1 MRAMEPAV
9 TPAIIPTAP
18 SMLIHA
24 KLTHERRRAARAP
37 RIQSASRRGSV
48 VEAGAQQASWQVL
61 DSVAEVPA
69 GASESGCSGEMD
81 HLIEGS
87 ARAASA
93 WHQPARRLEDRIAR
107 LARCMAAFDE
117 EHQAR
122 QDGES
127 LGHAARTEP
136 AAPTAFVRIRPQ
148 PRRQPRW
155 LDTSDTLPRA
165 GFSRYP
171 EVWIQGR
178 QKTRTVP

>member
-1 MRAMEPAV
+1 
-9 TPAIIPTAP
+9 
-18 SMLIHA
+18 
-24 KLTHERRRAARAP
+24 
-37 RIQSASRRGSV
+37 
-48 VEAGAQQASWQVL
+48 
-61 DSVAEVPA
+61 
-69 GASESGCSGEMD
+69 
-81 HLIEGS
+81 
-87 ARAASA
+87 
-93 WHQPARRLEDRIAR
+93 
-107 LARCMAAFDE
+107 MAAFDE

-155 LDTSDTLPRA
+155 LDTSDTLLSDTLPRA

-178 QKTRTVP
+178 QKTRTGP